1 MNMNDVLTV
10 VLVLIGAPILGCLA
24 SGIDRRI
31 TARLQGRVGPP
42 ILQPYYDVKKLLSKD
57 NMIVNA
63 SQNFYVVVYLFFIIL
78 SLLMLVF
85 KADILMIIFVYTV
98 ASIALVVGGMS
109 TGSPYARVGSS
120 REIMAILAYEP
131 ILILY
136 ALAIYLLT
144 GTFKLS
150 ALVDA
155 STPLLVYTP
164 LIFIA
169 MIVVLNI
176 KLKKSPF
183 DYSTSHHAH
192 QELVKGM
199 LTEYSGPGF
208 AGIEIAHFYEYVF
221 LTGLIF
227 LFWAVNPLIGMLIS
241 IAAYLLV
248 IVIDNITARV
258 YWQWMLK
265 ISWSVLLIISI
276 INIAFLYFSKATIMA

>member
-1 MNMNDVLTV
+1 MNISDILTIILV
-10 VLVLIGAPILGCLA
+10 VIGAPILGCIA
-24 SGIDRRI
+24 SGVDRRI

-42 ILQPYYDVKKLLSKD
+42 LLQPYYDVKKLFSKD
-57 NMIVNA
+57 NMVVNP
-63 SQNFYVVVYLFFIIL
+63 SQNFYVIVYLVFIVL

-85 KADILMIIFVYTV
+85 KQDILMIIFVYTV
-98 ASIALVVGGMS
+98 ASVALIVGGMS

-120 REIMAILAYEP
+120 REIMAVLSYEP

-150 ALVDA
+150 GIVGA
-155 STPLLVYTP
+155 SSPLLMYTP

-183 DYSTSHHAH
+183 DYSTSHHGH

-199 LTEYSGPGF
+199 TTEYSGPGF
-208 AGIEIAHFYEYVF
+208 GTIEIAHFYEYVF

-227 LFWAVNPLIGMLIS
+227 LFWASTPIIGVLIGI
-241 IAAYLLV
+241 IAYLLV

-265 ISWSVLLIISI
+265 LSWSVLLILSI
-276 INIAFLYFSKATIMA
+276 INIAFLYISGVKLA

>member
-1 MNMNDVLTV
+1 MNDILTII
-10 VLVLIGAPILGCLA
+10 LVLIGAPIIGCIA
-24 SGIDRRI
+24 SGIDRKI

-42 ILQPYYDVKKLLSKD
+42 LLQPYYDVKKLFSKD
-57 NMIVNA
+57 NIVVNP
-63 SQNFYVVVYLFFIIL
+63 SQNFYVIVYLVFIIL

-85 KADILMIIFVYTV
+85 KQDFLMIIFVYTV
-98 ASIALVVGGMS
+98 ASVALIVGGMS

-120 REIMAILAYEP
+120 REIMAILSYEP
-131 ILILY
+131 VLILY

-150 ALVDA
+150 ALLDA
-155 STPLLVYTP
+155 QSPLLMYTP

-183 DYSTSHHAH
+183 DYSTSHHGH

-199 LTEYSGPGF
+199 TTEYGGPGF
-208 AGIEIAHFYEYVF
+208 ATIELAHFYEYVF

-227 LFWAVNPLIGMLIS
+227 LFWASTPVIGVLIGI
-241 IAAYLLV
+241 IAYLLV

-265 ISWSVLLIISI
+265 LSWTVLLVISVV
-276 INIAFLYFSKATIMA
+276 NIAFLYVSGVKLV

>member
-1 MNMNDVLTV
+1 MNTNDILLT
-10 VLVLIGAPILGCLA
+10 VLVLIGAPIIGCIA
-24 SGIDRRI
+24 SGIDRKI

-42 ILQPYYDVKKLLSKD
+42 LLQPYYDVKKLLSKD
-57 NMIVNA
+57 NMVVNP
-63 SQNFYVVVYLFFIIL
+63 SQNFYVIVYLVFIVL

-85 KADILMIIFVYTV
+85 KQDFLMIIFVYTV
-98 ASIALVVGGMS
+98 ASLALIVGGMS

-120 REIMAILAYEP
+120 REIMAILSYEP
-131 ILILY
+131 VLILY

-144 GTFKLS
+144 GTFKLT
-150 ALVDA
+150 AVLDA
-155 STPLLVYTP
+155 SSPMLMYTP

-183 DYSTSHHAH
+183 DYSTSHHGH

-199 LTEYSGPGF
+199 TTEYGGPGF
-208 AGIEIAHFYEYVF
+208 ATIEIAHFYEYVF

-227 LFWAVNPLIGMLIS
+227 LFWAPNPIIGVLLGI
-241 IAAYLLV
+241 IAYLLI

-265 ISWSVLLIISI
+265 LSWSVLLIISI
-276 INIAFLYFSKATIMA
+276 VNIAFLYVSGVQLA

>member
-1 MNMNDVLTV
+1 MNDILTI
-10 VLVLIGAPILGCLA
+10 VLVLIGAPIIGCLA

-42 ILQPYYDVKKLLSKD
+42 ILQPYYDVKKLLSKE
-57 NMIVNA
+57 NMIVNG
-63 SQNFYVVVYLFFIIL
+63 SQNFYVVVYLVFIIL

-85 KADILMIIFVYTV
+85 KQDFLMIIFVYTV
-98 ASIALVVGGMS
+98 ASVALIVGGMS
-109 TGSPYARVGSS
+109 TGSPYAKAGSS
-120 REIMAILAYEP
+120 REIMALLSYEP
-131 ILILY
+131 VLILY

-150 ALVDA
+150 ALLDA
-155 STPLLVYTP
+155 SSPLLVYTP

-199 LTEYSGPGF
+199 TTEYSGPGF
-208 AGIEIAHFYEYVF
+208 ATIEIAHFYEYVF

-227 LFWAVNPLIGMLIS
+227 LFWASTPIIGLLLGVI
-241 IAAYLLV
+241 AYLLI

-265 ISWSVLLIISI
+265 LSWSILLIISLV
-276 INIAFLYFSKATIMA
+276 NIAFLYFSGVKLA

>member
-1 MNMNDVLTV
+1 MNTSDILMAII
-10 VLVLIGAPILGCLA
+10 VLIGAPIIGCLA
-24 SGIDRRI
+24 SGIDRII

-42 ILQPYYDVKKLLSKD
+42 ILQPYYDVRKLLSKD
-57 NMIVNA
+57 NMIVNP
-63 SQNFYVVVYLFFIIL
+63 SQNLYVVVYLVFIIL

-85 KADILMIIFVYTV
+85 KQDILMIIFVYTV
-98 ASIALVVGGMS
+98 SSIALIVGGMS
-109 TGSPYARVGSS
+109 TGSPYARIGSS

-150 ALVDA
+150 AVTDA
-155 STPLLVYTP
+155 STPMLVYTP

-176 KLKKSPF
+176 KVKKSPF
-183 DYSTSHHAH
+183 DYSTSHHGH

-199 LTEYSGPGF
+199 TTEYSGPGF

-227 LFWAVNPLIGMLIS
+227 VFWAVNPLIGAIIS
-241 IAAYLLV
+241 IIAYLLV

-265 ISWSVLLIISI
+265 LSWSVLLIISI
-276 INIAFLYFSKATIMA
+276 VNIAFLYLSGVKLA

>member
-1 MNMNDVLTV
+1 MNMNDILLV
-10 VLVLIGAPILGCLA
+10 VLVLIGAPIVGCLA
-24 SGIDRRI
+24 AGIDRKI

-42 ILQPYYDVKKLLSKD
+42 LLQPYYDVKKLLSKD
-57 NMIVNA
+57 NMIVNS
-63 SQNFYVVVYLFFIIL
+63 SQNFYVVVYLIFIML
-78 SLLMLVF
+78 SLVMLILRQ
-85 KADILMIIFVYTV
+85 DILMIIFVYTV
-98 ASIALVVGGMS
+98 ASVALIVGGMS

-120 REIMAILAYEP
+120 REIMAILSYEP

-144 GTFKLS
+144 GSFKLS
-150 ALVDA
+150 EVVNAP
-155 STPLLVYTP
+155 TPLLVYTP

-169 MIVVLNI
+169 MLFVLNI

-199 LTEYSGPGF
+199 LTEYSGPGL
-208 AGIEIAHFYEYVF
+208 ATIEVAHFYEYVF

-227 LFWAVNPLIGMLIS
+227 VFWTVNPLIGFLLS
-241 IAAYLLV
+241 TAAFLLV

-265 ISWSVLLIISI
+265 LSWTFLLAISLV
-276 INIAFLYFSKATIMA
+276 NVVYLYVSGAKLV

>member
-1 MNMNDVLTV
+1 MNMTDILIA
-10 VLVLIGAPILGCLA
+10 VLVILVAPIIGCLYA
-24 SGIDRRI
+24 GIDRKI

-42 ILQPYYDVKKLLSKD
+42 LLQPYYDVKKLLSKD

-63 SQNFYVVVYLFFIIL
+63 SQNFYVVVYVAFLIL

-85 KADILMIIFVYTV
+85 RADILMIIFVYTV
-98 ASIALVVGGMS
+98 SSLALIVGGMS

-144 GTFKLS
+144 GTFQLS
-150 ALVDA
+150 AVVDA
-155 STPLLVYTP
+155 SAPLLKYTP

-199 LTEYSGPGF
+199 TTEYSGPGM
-208 AGIEIAHFYEYVF
+208 AGIEIGHFYEYVF

-227 LFWAVNPLIGMLIS
+227 VFWAVNPLIGLIIS
-241 IAAYLLV
+241 AAAFFFVTL
-248 IVIDNITARV
+248 IDNITARV

-265 ISWSVLLIISI
+265 LSWTLLLAISLVNVVYLYVSGVK
-276 INIAFLYFSKATIMA
+276 IA

>member
-1 MNMNDVLTV
+1 MNVNDILLA
-10 VLVLIGAPILGCLA
+10 VLVLIGAPIVGCIA
-24 SGIDRRI
+24 AGIDRKI

-42 ILQPYYDVKKLLSKD
+42 LLQPYYDVRKLLSKD
-57 NMIVNA
+57 NMIVNK
-63 SQNFYVVVYLFFIIL
+63 SQNFYVVVYLVFIVL
-78 SLLMLVF
+78 SLLMLIF
-85 KADILMIIFVYTV
+85 RQDILMIIFVYTV
-98 ASIALVVGGMS
+98 ASVALIVGGMS

-144 GTFKLS
+144 GTFKIS
-150 ALVDA
+150 AVVDA
-155 STPLLVYTP
+155 STPLLAYTP

-169 MIVVLNI
+169 MIFVLNI

-208 AGIEIAHFYEYVF
+208 AIIEIAHFYEYVF
-221 LTGLIF
+221 LTGL
-227 LFWAVNPLIGMLIS
+227 LFVFWTVNPVIGFLLS
-241 IAAYLLV
+241 TAAFLLV
-248 IVIDNITARV
+248 IVVDNVTARV

-265 ISWSVLLIISI
+265 LSWTFLLAISI
-276 INIAFLYFSKATIMA
+276 VNIAFLYFSGVKI

>member
-1 MNMNDVLTV
+1 MNNILLA
-10 VLVLIGAPILGCLA
+10 VLVLIGAPIIGCLA
-24 SGIDRRI
+24 SGVDRKI

-42 ILQPYYDVKKLLSKD
+42 LLQPYYDVKKLLSKD
-57 NMIVNA
+57 NMVVNA
-63 SQNFYVVVYLFFIIL
+63 SQNFYAVVYLVFIIL

-85 KADILMIIFVYTV
+85 EQDFLMIIFVYTV
-98 ASIALVVGGMS
+98 ASVALIVGGMS

-120 REIMAILAYEP
+120 REIMAILSYEP
-131 ILILY
+131 VLILY

-150 ALVDA
+150 ALLDA
-155 STPLLVYTP
+155 STPLLMYTP
-164 LIFIA
+164 LIFLA

-183 DYSTSHHAH
+183 DYSTSHHGH

-199 LTEYSGPGF
+199 TTEYSGPGF
-208 AGIEIAHFYEYVF
+208 ATIEIAHFYEYVF

-227 LFWAVNPLIGMLIS
+227 LFWASTPIIGVLIGI
-241 IAAYLLV
+241 IAYLLV

-265 ISWSVLLIISI
+265 LSWSVLLIISI
-276 INIAFLYFSKATIMA
+276 VNIAFLYVSGAQLA

>member
-1 MNMNDVLTV
+1 MNTSLAIIIFI
-10 VLVLIGAPILGCLA
+10 LAPIIGCIA
-24 SGIDRRI
+24 AGIDRKL

-42 ILQPYYDVKKLLSKD
+42 LLQPYYDVKKLLSKD
-57 NMIVNA
+57 NMIVNK
-63 SQNFYVVVYLFFIIL
+63 SQNFYVVVYLVFIAL
-78 SLLMLVF
+78 SLVMLLLEQ
-85 KADILMIIFVYTV
+85 DILMIIFVYTV
-98 ASIALVVGGMS
+98 ASITLIVGGMS

-150 ALVDA
+150 AVTSA
-155 STPLLVYTP
+155 STPLLVYAP

-169 MIVVLNI
+169 MIFVLNI

-208 AGIEIAHFYEYVF
+208 AVIEIAHFYEYVF
-221 LTGLIF
+221 LTGLLF
-227 LFWAVNPLIGMLIS
+227 VFWAINPVVGFLLS
-241 IAAYLLV
+241 TAAFLLV
-248 IVIDNITARV
+248 IVVDNITARV

-265 ISWSVLLIISI
+265 LSWTFLLIISLV
-276 INIAFLYFSKATIMA
+276 NIAFLYASGVKLV

>member
-1 MNMNDVLTV
+1 MNDILTII
-10 VLVLIGAPILGCLA
+10 LVLIGAPIIGCIA
-24 SGIDRRI
+24 SGIDRKI

-42 ILQPYYDVKKLLSKD
+42 LLQPYYDVKKLLSKD
-57 NMIVNA
+57 NMVVNS
-63 SQNFYVVVYLFFIIL
+63 SQNFYVIVYLVFIIL
-78 SLLMLVF
+78 SLFMLVF
-85 KADILMIIFVYTV
+85 KQDFLMIIFVYTV
-98 ASIALVVGGMS
+98 ASVALIVGGMS

-120 REIMAILAYEP
+120 REIMAILSYEP
-131 ILILY
+131 VLILY

-150 ALVDA
+150 ALLDA
-155 STPLLVYTP
+155 QSPLLMYTP

-183 DYSTSHHAH
+183 DYSTSHHGH

-199 LTEYSGPGF
+199 TTEYGGPGF
-208 AGIEIAHFYEYVF
+208 ATIEIAHFYEYVF

-227 LFWAVNPLIGMLIS
+227 LFWASNPIIGVLLGI
-241 IAAYLLV
+241 IAYLLI

-265 ISWSVLLIISI
+265 LSWTVLLIISI
-276 INIAFLYFSKATIMA
+276 VNIAFLYVSGVKLA

>member
-1 MNMNDVLTV
+1 MNINDAVIIFFVLFV
-10 VLVLIGAPILGCLA
+10 APIIGCLYA
-24 SGIDRRI
+24 GIDRKI

-42 ILQPYYDVKKLLSKD
+42 LLQPYYDVKKLLSKD
-57 NMIVNA
+57 NIVVNK
-63 SQNFYVVVYLFFIIL
+63 SQNFYVIIYVAFLIL

-85 KADILMIIFVYTV
+85 QADILMIIFVYTV
-98 ASIALVVGGMS
+98 SSIALIVGGMS
-109 TGSPYARVGSS
+109 TGSPYARAGSS

-150 ALVDA
+150 AVVEA
-155 STPLLVYTP
+155 SSPLLLYTPLL
-164 LIFIA
+164 FIA
-169 MIVVLNI
+169 MFVVLNI

-199 LTEYSGPGF
+199 LTEYSGPGM
-208 AGIEIAHFYEYVF
+208 AAIEIGHFYEYVF

-227 LFWAVNPLIGMLIS
+227 VFWAVNPLIGI
-241 IAAYLLV
+241 LLSAGAFFLV
-248 IVIDNITARV
+248 TLIDNITARV

-265 ISWSVLLIISI
+265 LSWTFLLIISLV
-276 INIAFLYFSKATIMA
+276 NIVFLYLSGAQLT